1 MKTCFKC
8 GENKPLNEFYKH
20 SQMADGRLNKCK
32 GCTKKDVSSHRHGA
46 GREKVL
52 AYDRARALTP
62 ERIAHRS
69 RHVSDWRASFPERA
83 AAQASLAYAVKTGRH
98 GRELDTEPLHRF
110 ASKLEHAMPFD
121 EADVRDVKALIP
133 VLRRIASTM
142 DQNDAADLT
151 RQTQIKAELENR
163 SVE

>member
-83 AAQASLAYAVKTGRH
+83 AAQASLAYAVKTGKVYRWPVCAVPECSGKPVAH
-98 GRELDTEPLHRF
+98 HPDYSQPLSVVWLCQAHHKQ
-110 ASKLEHAMPFD
+110 AHAIAAND
-121 EADVRDVKALIP
+121 SSVRDA
-133 VLRRIASTM
+133 
-142 DQNDAADLT
+142 DAVN
-151 RQTQIKAELENR
+151 QK
-163 SVE
+163 